1 MPKKVKRL
9 ALKSAFS
16 TKVAD
21 NDLIVVDNIAV
32 EDYKT
37 KTVVEMLSKLGADK
51 KALIVMPEVDQKL
64 IKSAANIPGVK
75 TALVNTINVYDILNC
90 DKFIVAKKRSREDRG
105 GVRIM
110 KTAHD
115 IILKPVIT
123 EASMQGIA
131 NKKYTFQVAKDANK
145 IEIAKAVA
153 ELFGVK
159 VAKVNTINVNGK
171 YRRQGIKG
179 GYTPD
184 WKKPS

>member
-1 MPKKVKRL
+1 
-9 ALKSAFS
+9 
-16 TKVAD
+16 
-21 NDLIVVDNIAV
+21 
-32 EDYKT
+32 
-37 KTVVEMLSKLGADK
+37 
-51 KALIVMPEVDQKL
+51 
-64 IKSAANIPGVK
+64 
-75 TALVNTINVYDILNC
+75 
-90 DKFIVAKKRSREDRG
+90 
-105 GVRIM
+105 M

-184 WKKPS
+184 WKKAIVTLTEAVPRASSSSIP